1 MSESDTLPKDTK
13 NKISLIIFINLNIWC
28 KNVLG
33 LLYKFRSI
41 ASETKDIHIQNLIIY
56 ILCS

>member
-1 MSESDTLPKDTK
+1 MSKSDTLPKDTK
-13 NKISLIIFINLNIWC
+13 NKISLLIFINLNIWC

-33 LLYKFRSI
+33 LLYKFRST
-41 ASETKDIHIQNLIIY
+41 ASETKDISLQNLNTY